1 MSSDDN
7 LYRAPQSSLQT
18 IAPDGELTPAMVE
31 YLSKGAFWARV
42 LSIFLFLCFIGMGF
56 YVFSLFYTSSE
67 HMRQLGI
74 SSEDAN
80 VMAFLIG
87 VFLGGALTLI
97 MLLTLSH
104 LFLLITGRGYD
115 VLSEAIA
122 VLVFGLLSFLLFD
135 YRSACKA
142 ALESDKTEDI
152 ELACRKQ
159 VNVIRFFGA
168 LALFML
174 LYLGFWLV
182 VAIIETIGAR

>member
-1 MSSDDN
+1 MN
-7 LYRAPQSSLQT
+7 ALLEHFPKA
-18 IAPDGELTPAMVE
+18 
-31 YLSKGAFWARV
+31 ARW
-42 LSIFLFLCFIGMGF
+42 SFILML
-56 YVFSLFYTSSE
+56 VS
-67 HMRQLGI
+67 
-74 SSEDAN
+74 A
-80 VMAFLIG
+80 
-87 VFLGGALTLI
+87 
-97 MLLTLSH
+97 LLTLSH